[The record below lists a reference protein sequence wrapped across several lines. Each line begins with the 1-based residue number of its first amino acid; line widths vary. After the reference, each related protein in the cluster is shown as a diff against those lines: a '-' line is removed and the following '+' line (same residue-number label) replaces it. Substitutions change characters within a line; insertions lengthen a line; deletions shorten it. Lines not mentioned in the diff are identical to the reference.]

1 MGEESDRE
9 TRESAHPHDWAP
21 LMHTLKVVGCLVVGL
36 LLVACDS
43 QAPTD
48 SAAAAPAGSTPAAG
62 ATPATPAAGFIPA
75 AGADT
80 LNAAVMQKWSRS
92 CALCHVTGNAGAPRV
107 GNVGEWQERLTQG
120 AGVLLT
126 HTIEGINDM
135 PPLGYCMSCEREDFI
150 AMIDFMAGESTG
162 DTP

>member
-9 TRESAHPHDWAP
+9 TRESAHPHDWVP

-48 SAAAAPAGSTPAAG
+48 SAAAGGPAA
-62 ATPATPAAGFIPA
+62 AAPA

-107 GNVGEWQERLTQG
+107 GNAEEWQERLTQG

-135 PPLGYCMSCEREDFI
+135 PPLGYCMSCERGDFI
-150 AMIDFMAGESTG
+150 AMINFMAGETTG

>member
-1 MGEESDRE
+1 
-9 TRESAHPHDWAP
+9 
-21 LMHTLKVVGCLVVGL
+21 MHTRKVVGCLVVGL

-48 SAAAAPAGSTPAAG
+48 SAAAGS
-62 ATPATPAAGFIPA
+62 IPA

-107 GNVGEWQERLTQG
+107 GNAGEWQERLTQG

-135 PPLGYCMSCEREDFI
+135 PPLGYCMSCEREDFV
-150 AMIDFMAGESTG
+150 AMIDFMAGETTG

>member
-1 MGEESDRE
+1 VLNVIGEESDRE
-9 TRESAHPHDWAP
+9 TRESAQPHDWAP

-48 SAAAAPAGSTPAAG
+48 SAAAGSTPV
-62 ATPATPAAGFIPA
+62 AGFILA

-126 HTIEGINDM
+126 HTIEGFNDM

-150 AMIDFMAGESTG
+150 AMIDFMAGDSTG